1 MKKKKNAMILKKKK
15 KEFPRSYDICD
26 INYVTLVIMLMRI
39 IINSYSFS
47 NVYVSK

>member
-1 MKKKKNAMILKKKK
+1 MKKKKNAMILKKK